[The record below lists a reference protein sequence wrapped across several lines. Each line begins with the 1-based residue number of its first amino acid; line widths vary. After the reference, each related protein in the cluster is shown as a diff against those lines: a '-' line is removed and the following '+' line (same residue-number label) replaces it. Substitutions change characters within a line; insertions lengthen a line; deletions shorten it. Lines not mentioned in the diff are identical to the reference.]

1 MIDGRVAILG
11 VGTMGE
17 AIVRGLRGGQRGG
30 SASRLRGTVRSSA
43 RAAELTRRLR
53 ITVGT
58 DNAEAARS
66 ASVVVVCLKPQN
78 VLRVLGEVAAAGAL
92 EAAPLVVSIAAGVK
106 TEEIEAVVGPKC
118 PVVRAMPNTPCAIG
132 KGTTVLTGGTRARR
146 RHLAIAHEI
155 FDPLGETLEL
165 EERHFD
171 TVTGLSGSG
180 PAFGYLMI
188 EALADGG
195 VMMGLP
201 RAVAIRL
208 AARTLLGAAE
218 MVLATGAHPA
228 ALKDEVT
235 TPAGCTIA
243 GILALED
250 GKIRSTLARAV
261 ERAASCAGGLGRTK

>member
-17 AIVRGLRGGQRGG
+17 AILHGLRSGSDPLPRG
-30 SASRLRGTVRSSA
+30 SVRGTVRNA
-43 RAAELTRRLR
+43 NRATELSKKLKVA
-53 ITVGT
+53 VGT
-58 DNAEAARS
+58 DNVGAVAS
-66 ASVVVVCLKPQN
+66 ASVVIVSLKPIN
-78 VLRVLGEVAAAGAL
+78 VVRVLGEVAAAGAL
-92 EAAPLVVSIAAGVK
+92 DHGPLIISIAAGVR

-132 KGTTVLTGGTRARR
+132 RGTIVLTGGRRAKKK
-146 RHLAIAHEI
+146 HLTIAHSI
-155 FDPLGETLEL
+155 FRPLGETLEL

-180 PAFGYLMI
+180 PAFGYLMV

-201 RAVAIRL
+201 RDVAIRL
-208 AARTLLGAAE
+208 ASRTLLGAAE

-261 ERAASCAGGLGRTK
+261 ERAASCAAGLGKSK